1 MMNLLKYFF
10 HFCVFALLFV
20 CCKNE
25 QKSTEGQVSDG
36 QAATIEQNKRDV
48 PKNGPTNSTLDVEET
63 PVAAKS
69 ESPMPT
75 VNGSNVTMREA
86 ATVQSAKV
94 GSFENGEKVE
104 VLESKNVDNEGEAIL
119 TKPIT
124 VKGSGGEVN
133 LPKGKAVVIGEYLS
147 DENRYRVTYEDPQK
161 GKLTAEVDAAA
172 VETITYSTWYRVKRS
187 NGETGWVLGKFLK
200 IN

>member
-1 MMNLLKYFF
+1 
-10 HFCVFALLFV
+10 
-20 CCKNE
+20 
-25 QKSTEGQVSDG
+25 
-36 QAATIEQNKRDV
+36 
-48 PKNGPTNSTLDVEET
+48 
-63 PVAAKS
+63 
-69 ESPMPT
+69 MPT